1 MLVVSIFA
9 LQDDQKMAVAAFS
22 RRKALRD

>member
-9 LQDDQKMAVAAFS
+9 LRDDQKMAVAAFS